1 MSGRD
6 PEGTVL
12 PWKGDASAE
21 VQPEMHLLAPQDLW
35 RPSQGMD
42 WLRMTRCRFEPLAAV
57 APVTGHPSLQAWCQV
72 DTAQEADKSQSFG
85 FAAVLAAPEVV
96 SSLAVA
102 HFVVVI
108 AAAVAVASAE
118 CVAVAPGAVAGDTV
132 AACAAFAAVAFVAVG
147 FVAAVAAEGG
157 AAAAGAVVVVAVA
170 AGDGDAFVAAASGGA
185 VVVEF

>member
-1 MSGRD
+1 
-6 PEGTVL
+6 
-12 PWKGDASAE
+12 
-21 VQPEMHLLAPQDLW
+21 
-35 RPSQGMD
+35 
-42 WLRMTRCRFEPLAAV
+42 MTRCRFEPLAAA

-118 CVAVAPGAVAGDTV
+118 CVAAAPGAVAGDTV

-147 FVAAVAAEGG
+147 FVAAVATEGG
-157 AAAAGAVVVVAVA
+157 AAAGAAVVVAAVAVA

-185 VVVEF
+185 VVVEFWAAPRTPGSALPCCLEKQSNKRMKTAYWA